1 VLAFWVNQWKEKS
14 GGLLTEGGGGAAAV
28 MASILRVLTVLW
40 RRTPCWGKAAGLSH
54 TSFFKQRQCREEA
67 RRAAAVVAFY
77 RAGSIT
83 GKETRGLAMVSTQ
96 KKGAGVGDP
105 VMWWWGS
112 DVLQQC
118 DGGGRHE
125 QGSL

>member
-1 VLAFWVNQWKEKS
+1 VGSSPK
-14 GGLLTEGGGGAAAV
+14 GGGAAAV

-54 TSFFKQRQCREEA
+54 TSFFKQRQCGEEA
-67 RRAAAVVAFY
+67 CRAAAVVAFY

-112 DVLQQC
+112 NVLQQC